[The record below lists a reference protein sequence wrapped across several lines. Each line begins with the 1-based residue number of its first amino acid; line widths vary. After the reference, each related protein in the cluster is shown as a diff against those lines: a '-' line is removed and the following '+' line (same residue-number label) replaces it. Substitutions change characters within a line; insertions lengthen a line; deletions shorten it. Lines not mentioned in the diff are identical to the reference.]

1 MYKSVLKP
9 SLNNILIVENNSF
22 IGKKIVSAIENINSF
37 KNVYSTNSI
46 QEATFFINKYSF
58 QLIILD
64 LKLKDGNGL
73 EILKMLKEKQ
83 IDVRVFVFSINKEFN
98 KICLKQGATG
108 FYDKAKDFDIL
119 IEDIKKLN

>member
-83 IDVRVFVFSINKEFN
+83 IDVKVFVFSINKEFN

>member
-83 IDVRVFVFSINKEFN
+83 INVKIFVFSINKELN